1 VLIRGESVQPGQ
13 SNLRISKRASHP
25 KSESTTEENAGH
37 LFVVTESDEAEED
50 DLIEDEDHVIFAI

>member
-13 SNLRISKRASHP
+13 SILRISKRASHP

-37 LFVVTESDEAEED
+37 LFAVTESDEAEE